1 MLTIE
6 KKNQFNKYYQQYLY
20 NIIPNLNQP
29 KYKLNEDNYCN
40 DCHIYKKYNIDEG
53 ISFCSNCGKASNL
66 QIEIDIKPTNPKTY
80 QRYEHFGKLL
90 DNVQSR
96 GKIDNG
102 VIEIIKKEIKI
113 ERVHAKELKEDI
125 KRYFKKNKLTKY
137 NHQISLIIRLNQL
150 RSVN

>member
-1 MLTIE
+1 ML
-6 KKNQFNKYYQQYLY
+6 
-20 NIIPNLNQP
+20 
-29 KYKLNEDNYCN
+29 
-40 DCHIYKKYNIDEG
+40 
-53 ISFCSNCGKASNL
+53 
-66 QIEIDIKPTNPKTY
+66 KPTYPKTY
-80 QRYEHFGKLL
+80 QRYEHFCKLL
-90 DNVQSR
+90 DNVPSR
-96 GKIDNG
+96 SKIDYG